1 MTRAPRHPH
10 SFPSVIRARVL
21 SAGCQLQKRRL
32 RHQPAPRPA
41 FRAQD
46 AARRHTSGL
55 DKPKQHTRSLRG
67 MGSVRPPRLLS
78 LYFCNNFTRYNP
90 NANLF
95 AFAQGV
101 VEFSSTSSLIPN
113 YKIRVVNLYRWGRNT
128 SYVGVVLE
136 LVVFAYISF
145 FFITETRQVLRIGI
159 TAYAPFTP
167 IPNSVFSTI

>member
-1 MTRAPRHPH
+1 MLHDAIQAGWINQNSTRAV
-10 SFPSVIRARVL
+10 FVEWVL
-21 SAGCQLQKRRL
+21 
-32 RHQPAPRPA
+32 
-41 FRAQD
+41 
-46 AARRHTSGL
+46 
-55 DKPKQHTRSLRG
+55 
-67 MGSVRPPRLLS
+67 
-78 LYFCNNFTRYNP
+78 YNP

-159 TAYAPFTP
+159 TEYAPFTP
-167 IPNSVFSTI
+167 IPNSFSVSFDWHHQVHVGWLRAHYHFEHRFVHSHHCS

>member
-1 MTRAPRHPH
+1 
-10 SFPSVIRARVL
+10 
-21 SAGCQLQKRRL
+21 
-32 RHQPAPRPA
+32 
-41 FRAQD
+41 
-46 AARRHTSGL
+46 
-55 DKPKQHTRSLRG
+55 
-67 MGSVRPPRLLS
+67 

-113 YKIRVVNLYRWGRNT
+113 YKIRVVNLYRWGRNA

-159 TAYAPFTP
+159 TAYAPSPQYQTVFQYYFNGAIRYIPRSTFPQLPWGTITNPKCSPTP
-167 IPNSVFSTI
+167 RFPHPISVTISPDT